1 MEIRRV
7 VAGEFFTNC
16 YVVWGG
22 KPGIAVLIDPAD
34 DAPGLLR
41 LLDGLGLIPEAVLL
55 ATAAAGGSLGALLG
69 MWLFHHKTRKA
80 KFFLTIPLFL
90 TAHCVLL
97 YLYLSR

>member
-1 MEIRRV
+1 MSI
-7 VAGEFFTNC
+7 
-16 YVVWGG
+16 YLS
-22 KPGIAVLIDPAD
+22 LINALSFLLMLAD
-34 DAPGLLR
+34 KQRAKKHR
-41 LLDGLGLIPEAVLL
+41 WRIPEAVLL

-69 MWLFHHKTRKA
+69 MWLFHHKMRKA